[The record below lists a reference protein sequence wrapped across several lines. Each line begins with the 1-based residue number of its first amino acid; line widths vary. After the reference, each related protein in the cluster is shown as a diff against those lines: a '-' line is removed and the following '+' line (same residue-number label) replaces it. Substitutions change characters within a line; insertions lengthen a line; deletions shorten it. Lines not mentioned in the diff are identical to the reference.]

1 MANPFEVQTINPL
14 QALLVGDQAYQGAQ
28 KRGLQQAKDQSAQ
41 MAAQQWQAGDKQG
54 ALATLLQGNNFDAA
68 NAYGTVDQREYTR
81 GRDTRQD
88 ARQTGRDAVDDRFR
102 EESLRLQKAAA
113 ARAGEDKFTIKEIT
127 DPNTGATTLVRVNQR
142 GAEGPINTGLPPTTG
157 GGNPFG
163 GGKFNEG
170 QGKAAGFTD
179 RMLQSEAILSGKAPE
194 TGIGPVSPGAD
205 LEGTSLS
212 ARGMSKVPVV
222 GNYAVGENYQKYNQA
237 KADFINA
244 QLRRESGAAIAPSEF
259 ASADAQYFP
268 RPGDSPQV
276 IEQKRANRKAAISA
290 MGREGG
296 PSYRPEATFR
306 EDGALASTKPRIAP
320 AQAPSTAQAPQLQPQ
335 QAAPLNNGATATN
348 PKTGERI
355 IFQNG
360 QWVPFT

>member
-1 MANPFEVQTINPL
+1 MNSIY
-14 QALLVGDQAYQGAQ
+14 GS
-28 KRGLQQAKDQSAQ
+28 QQD
-41 MAAQQWQAGDKQG
+41 
-54 ALATLLQGNNFDAA
+54 
-68 NAYGTVDQREYTR
+68 RER
-81 GRDTRQD
+81 QTRQD

-113 ARAGEDKFTIKEIT
+113 ALAGEDKPLIKDAT
-127 DPNTGATTLVRVNQR
+127 DANGNTVFYRINPRTGEATALSPTGAP
-142 GAEGPINTGLPPTTG
+142 AAS

-194 TGIGPVSPGAD
+194 TGIGPVSPGSD
-205 LEGTSLS
+205 IEGTSLT

-222 GNYAVGENYQKYNQA
+222 GNYAVGEGYQKYNQA
-237 KADFINA
+237 KSDFINA
-244 QLRRESGAAIAPSEF
+244 QMRRESGAAIAPSEF
-259 ASADAQYFP
+259 ANADKQYFP
-268 RPGDSPQV
+268 VPGDTPQV

-306 EDGALASTKPRIAP
+306 EDGALASTRPRIAP
-320 AQAPSTAQAPQLQPQ
+320 AQAPSAAQAPQLQPQ